1 MVLSDGDICLGVL
14 AAFDG
19 GRGGGSAAG
28 LAAHGSVLGLYFAK
42 LPGSNPN
49 GRLAGGGGGC
59 FRLSTAQ
66 APILSLCFSKQAGVL
81 SMCCVKPPFVRAL
94 KLQCG
99 HFTSICTAIWAI
111 MMQQSLSTPKCGRLQ
126 WNRMLFSLCPD
137 Q

>member
-49 GRLAGGGGGC
+49 GRLAGGGGGGC
-59 FRLSTAQ
+59 FRLSMAQ
-66 APILSLCFSKQAGVL
+66 APILSLCSRKQLGVL
-81 SMCCVKPPFVRAL
+81 SMCCVKPLFVQLERYSMGSL
-94 KLQCG
+94 QSPSVLQCG
-99 HFTSICTAIWAI
+99 
-111 MMQQSLSTPKCGRLQ
+111 RL
-126 WNRMLFSLCPD
+126 
-137 Q
+137 